1 MDPKKMKKLMY
12 AAMVSSSVLGY
23 IKKAVVAAV
32 TPEPRTCPV
41 CGYRMVEK
49 VRTVPVK
56 AERKDGKATIEKLG
70 YYQCGG
76 CRERYKAL
84 ADGPF
89 TRPSDDEWR
98 IFVLRQRF

>member
-1 MDPKKMKKLMY
+1 MKKLMY

-41 CGYRMVEK
+41 CGYRMVERL
-49 VRTVPVK
+49 RTVPVK
-56 AERKDGKATIEKLG
+56 AARKDGKATIEKLG
-70 YYQCGG
+70 FYQCGG

-89 TRPSDDEWR
+89 TRPTDDEWSA
-98 IFVLRQRF
+98 FVLRRRG